1 MALIADKFFK
11 YSLPTIVKPG
21 PIPTSLQTTPSLD
34 DDRERVTRARVAAE
48 ELFSPKQP
56 VTKDVVLQNPSPVER
71 LLRKPRIL
79 TISPAVPL
87 RQETVE
93 GPVCLKKTEIPG
105 SQFDR
110 IRTWVKYGMTVPQV
124 AQVYGVAVEKIE
136 RILRKA

>member
-1 MALIADKFFK
+1 ML
-11 YSLPTIVKPG
+11 
-21 PIPTSLQTTPSLD
+21 TSRQTTPSLD
-34 DDRERVTRARVAAE
+34 DDREQVTRARVVAE

-56 VTKDVVLQNPSPVER
+56 VTKVVVLRNPSPVER

-79 TISPAVPL
+79 TISPAVPI

-93 GPVCLKKTEIPG
+93 GPGRLKKTEIAV

-124 AQVYGVAVEKIE
+124 ARVYGVAVEEIE
-136 RILRKA
+136 RILPKA